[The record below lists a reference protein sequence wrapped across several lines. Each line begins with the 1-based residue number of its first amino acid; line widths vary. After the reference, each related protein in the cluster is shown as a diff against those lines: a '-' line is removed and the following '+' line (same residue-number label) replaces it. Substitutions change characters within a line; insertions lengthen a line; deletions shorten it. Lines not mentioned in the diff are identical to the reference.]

1 MISVRNWK
9 GESMAERF
17 QQFLGST
24 PGLVVELL
32 DDTGSPYRVRTEDGF
47 EFFVTAD
54 DFRDYYR
61 KEHAATP
68 QRWNHLV
75 TDPQTGLIDCQR
87 MADVMST
94 IALFVDA
101 FQDYDKA
108 RAFARD
114 AIRTSREHPGTDLA
128 VLRKELETQG
138 WDTTL
143 TQDKDLRDLVDGR
156 EAIQELLLNDT
167 CAVLD
172 LPYVSLAGDN
182 GALKAGCPIS
192 TAETG
197 NAGER
202 KDVPEN
208 AGPVSRRGGMKN
220 VEMTVL
226 GPVLT
231 LTIDLSKE
239 FGPSKSGKTIIVAST
254 EGNKSVPGRTEKVG
268 LNVYRQEAKKPGK
281 GRKQSFKNV
290 EMDVQGDMLKIT
302 VDVSKEFGPSKSGKT
317 VIIASTEGNQLVY
330 LREEKIGLNVYRKI
344 D

>member
-1 MISVRNWK
+1 
-9 GESMAERF
+9 MAERF
-17 QQFLGST
+17 QQFLGSQ

-32 DDTGSPYRVRTEDGF
+32 DDTGSPYRVRTDDGF

-61 KEHAATP
+61 KEDAPTP

-75 TDPQTGLIDCQR
+75 TDVQTGLIDCQK
-87 MADVMST
+87 MADVMSVMSV
-94 IALFVDA
+94 FVEA

-108 RAFARD
+108 RAFVRD
-114 AIRTSREHPGTDLA
+114 AVRIEGASPGTDLTA
-128 VLRKELETQG
+128 LRNQLETQG
-138 WDTTL
+138 WDTHSV
-143 TQDKDLRDLVDGR
+143 QDKDLKVLETAEEGVRDL
-156 EAIQELLLNDT
+156 LLSDT

-172 LPYVSLAGDN
+172 LPYVSLEGDN
-182 GALKAGCPIS
+182 GAFNAPDLAGD
-192 TAETG
+192 AEGGANSAQQEAQKT
-197 NAGER
+197 
-202 KDVPEN
+202 
-208 AGPVSRRGGMKN
+208 AGPLSRRGGMKN

-226 GPVLT
+226 GDVLT

-254 EGNKSVPGRTEKVG
+254 EGNKSVPGRVEKVG

-290 EMDVQGDMLKIT
+290 EMDVQNDILIIT
-302 VDVSKEFGPSKSGKT
+302 VDLSKEFGPSKSGKT